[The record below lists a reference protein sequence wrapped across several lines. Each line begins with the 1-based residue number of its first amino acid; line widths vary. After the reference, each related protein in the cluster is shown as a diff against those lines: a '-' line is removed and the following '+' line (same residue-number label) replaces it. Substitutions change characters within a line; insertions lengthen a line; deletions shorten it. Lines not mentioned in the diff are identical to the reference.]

1 MNESIIFV
9 CGMVFGIALMLL
21 INWFSN
27 KDNDNPYNGHQGGL

>member
-27 KDNDNPYNGHQGGL
+27 KDNDNDNDNCKFQ